1 MAKTI
6 GKIVQVIG
14 PVVDVDFSGEG
25 IELPEIYESL
35 EVQRENEQPLVVECQ
50 QHIGEHT
57 VRAIAMDS
65 TEGLYRGMDVVA
77 TGSPILMPVGDQ
89 TKGRLLNV
97 TGNPVDGMGQ
107 LSKENGYPIHRDPPK
122 YQDLSTESD
131 VLYTGIKVVD
141 LIEPYSKGGKIG
153 LFGGAGVG
161 KTVLILE
168 LINNIAKAY
177 SGLSVFAGVGE
188 RKCLRPVLLIMDLSS
203 WKTWKKGVGIYQ
215 KLTMKDWRSSNLHL
229 FTAK

>member
-1 MAKTI
+1 MVNKN

-14 PVVDVDFSGEG
+14 PVVDVEFAGEG

-65 TEGLYRGMDVVA
+65 TDGLYRGMDVVA

-97 TGNPVDGMGQ
+97 TGNPVDGMVSCQRKMGTQ
-107 LSKENGYPIHRDPPK
+107 
-122 YQDLSTESD
+122 ST
-131 VLYTGIKVVD
+131 V
-141 LIEPYSKGGKIG
+141 
-153 LFGGAGVG
+153 
-161 KTVLILE
+161 ILR
-168 LINNIAKAY
+168 ITRI
-177 SGLSVFAGVGE
+177 
-188 RKCLRPVLLIMDLSS
+188 
-203 WKTWKKGVGIYQ
+203 
-215 KLTMKDWRSSNLHL
+215 
-229 FTAK
+229 